1 VYTWETHL
9 MNSAM
14 APRGTKRRDF
24 LRQLRLQL
32 LNYFIQPL
40 GWWNSTSEQRKVAMY
55 QNRSMALLL
64 SLLHAPPLT
73 GAIMLLYAYYTEFW
87 VGFRFDATVYFQ
99 FLAKLQELLMQ
110 ASIIHINMS
119 IIRMMAVDSYVPLGI
134 LSGATQSAQLSY
146 LWSLDF
152 WSALRAKDSCRPYRT
167 RVLFTVCFPVL
178 LLLTALV
185 GPSAAV
191 LIIPRFKTPVLFRSK
206 TLFAFGGMDEPTQ
219 KLFPSYASEVSNATN
234 GLVL

>member
-1 VYTWETHL
+1 

-87 VGFRFDATVYFQ
+87 VGFRFDVSLYFQ
-99 FLAKLQELLMQ
+99 LLAKVQELLMQ

-119 IIRMMAVDSYVPLGI
+119 IIRTIAVNSEVPLSI
-134 LSGATQSAQLSY
+134 FSGATQSAQLSY

-152 WSALRAKDSCRPYRT
+152 WSALRTKGYRQPYRI
-167 RVLFTVCFPVL
+167 RVLFTVCFPFL
-178 LLLTALV
+178 LLSTALV

-191 LIIPRFKTPVLFRSK
+191 
-206 TLFAFGGMDEPTQ
+206 
-219 KLFPSYASEVSNATN
+219 
-234 GLVL
+234 